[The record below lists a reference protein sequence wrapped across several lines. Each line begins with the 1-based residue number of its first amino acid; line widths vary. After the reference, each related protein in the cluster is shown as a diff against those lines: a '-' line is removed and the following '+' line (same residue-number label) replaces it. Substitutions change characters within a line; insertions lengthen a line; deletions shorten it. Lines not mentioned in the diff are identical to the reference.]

1 MQVSVCVCVC
11 VCVCMR
17 QDRNVWPGTPWVG
30 VYPQKFKDNPLTAPT
45 VGATLDMAWAS
56 KLSHINLGGLGGSE

>member
-1 MQVSVCVCVC
+1 M
-11 VCVCMR
+11 
-17 QDRNVWPGTPWVG
+17 WPGTPWVG

-56 KLSHINLGGLGGSE
+56 KLSHINLGVLGEGSEGL